1 MYIQLNRNKKKKKQ
15 FDDEKLNEEETAKI
29 YAEYVRTFEGG
40 NDLDNRHKFV
50 KGKGLNPSSKF
61 ETLFEEEKFQDETCR
76 NNQQKIDKKIQENKN
91 TEEIIENK
99 NNTVGKV
106 KEIDSFLEEIKLKQK
121 ILDERKILKEKSQ
134 LAKSEEEKKKIN
146 KKITEIEQNENLSSY
161 IQRKEKIAN
170 LYLGN
175 LSPEVTEE
183 YLCQK
188 FGKFG
193 KVNSVKIMY
202 PRKDEDKK
210 KARISGFICF
220 ENIED
225 AENAKDSLDGVEMCG
240 NIIRI
245 GWSKAIPK
253 YGYNIKNEICN
264 YNIDRYNTY
273 NNMNVNKKII
283 IIIPDDKKT
292 KRIIDLL
299 AKYVTEEGYSFE
311 ETIKEKEKDNPNFH
325 FLFESSDLF
334 YYYKWRVFS
343 FAQGDSYKNWRTDPF
358 HMFSNGYL
366 YVPPSIEKKN
376 KALLIKRKRGRNK
389 RGHIDQKKK
398 NKLINILSTLNKKR
412 VSICRAMIFCTRHSD
427 YSLDIIKIISSFLT
441 DMKYD
446 LLRKINLIYLL
457 SDILYNCSN
466 EFFSSWSYRKHIED
480 ELPKIFYFLRKH
492 IKKVD
497 SKIKGKMFTD
507 SLINIFN
514 MWNTWAIYNSVYM
527 NGLLCLLFN
536 MKINYINDNKSD
548 EEKGDENID
557 GHKIQYYDDIKRYP
571 LSLRR
576 NAYMYFQKDENE
588 INKLCL
594 QRGLYYDEHF
604 TKKKKIKF
612 LLLYDNFCLKNN
624 LSNTNNNQHFIN
636 NYFFSR

>member
-15 FDDEKLNEEETAKI
+15 FEDDKLNEEETAKI

-50 KGKGLNPSSKF
+50 KGNKLNMKS
-61 ETLFEEEKFQDETCR
+61 EKVLILAQ
-76 NNQQKIDKKIQENKN
+76 NLKPHLLKKNFMVKRIQ
-91 TEEIIENK
+91 IIN
-99 NNTVGKV
+99 
-106 KEIDSFLEEIKLKQK
+106 IREIKLKQK
-121 ILDERKILKEKSQ
+121 ILDERKSLKEKSQ
-134 LAKSEEEKKKIN
+134 LAKSEEEKIKIN
-146 KKITEIEQNENLSSY
+146 KKITEIEQNENLLSY
-161 IQRKEKIAN
+161 IPRKEKIAN

-210 KARISGFICF
+210 KARISGFVCF

-225 AENAKDSLDGVEMCG
+225 AENAKDALDGVEMCG

-253 YGYNIKNEICN
+253 FGYNTKNEISN
-264 YNIDRYNTY
+264 YNMDKYNTY
-273 NNMNVNKKII
+273 NNVNVNKKVI

-311 ETIKEKEKDNPNFH
+311 ETIKEKEKDNPIFH

-334 YYYKWRVFS
+334 YYYKWRS
-343 FAQGDSYKNWRTDPF
+343 F
-358 HMFSNGYL
+358 
-366 YVPPSIEKKN
+366 
-376 KALLIKRKRGRNK
+376 LL
-389 RGHIDQKKK
+389 
-398 NKLINILSTLNKKR
+398 L

-427 YSLDIIKIISSFLT
+427 YSLDIIKIISNFLT
-441 DMKYD
+441 DVKYD
-446 LLRKINLIYLL
+446 LLKKINLIYLL

-480 ELPKIFYFLRKH
+480 ELPRIFYFLRKH

-497 SKIKGKMFTD
+497 SKIKGKLFID

-514 MWNTWAIYNSVYM
+514 MWNCWAIYNSVFV
-527 NGLLCLLFN
+527 NGLLCLLCN
-536 MKINYINDNKSD
+536 MKINYIDVNKSEEEND
-548 EEKGDENID
+548 EENID

-576 NAYMYFQKDENE
+576 NAYMYFKKNDDE

-594 QRGLYYDEHF
+594 QRGLYYNEHF
-604 TKKKKIKF
+604 TKQKKIKY
-612 LLLYDNFCLKNN
+612 LLLYDNFC
-624 LSNTNNNQHFIN
+624 TNNNKIFLNSYVFQGDNNKNVTSHRENQGIFKIN
-636 NYFFSR
+636 AKKEKGFLKYGCCE